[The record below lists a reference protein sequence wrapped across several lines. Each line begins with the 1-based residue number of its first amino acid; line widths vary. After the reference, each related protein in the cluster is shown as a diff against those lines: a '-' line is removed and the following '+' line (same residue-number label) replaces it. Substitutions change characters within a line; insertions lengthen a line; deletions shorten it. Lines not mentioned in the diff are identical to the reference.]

1 MLTLIAFVAAIIIA
15 QIFLNIKF
23 AIFKRDLLDEISELN
38 VRAKD
43 EKGRFVADD
52 KSTPEVNEAYKTGR
66 SPRKKNAK
74 N

>member
-1 MLTLIAFVAAIIIA
+1 MLTLIGIVCAIIVA
-15 QIFLNIKF
+15 QIALNF
-23 AIFKRDLLDEISELN
+23 RLAFFKREILDEFRTMHE
-38 VRAKD
+38 RARD